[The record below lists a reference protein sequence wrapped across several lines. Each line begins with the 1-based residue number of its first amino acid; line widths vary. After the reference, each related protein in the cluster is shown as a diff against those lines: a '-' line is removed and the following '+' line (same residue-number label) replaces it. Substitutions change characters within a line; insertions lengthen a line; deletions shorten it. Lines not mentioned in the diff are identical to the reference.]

1 MLFLG
6 LGTGLGS
13 ALVVDGHVEP
23 LELAHL
29 LYRRNRTYE
38 EYVGARALRRLGR
51 KKWSQHVGWVVQHF
65 RKVLGA
71 DYVVLGGGNAK
82 NLKKLPPKCVMGTN
96 EDAFVGGFRLWENT
110 CANLG
115 H

>member
-13 ALVVDGHVEP
+13 ALILDDVLAP

-29 LYRRNRTYE
+29 PYKKDRTFEDYA
-38 EYVGARALRRLGR
+38 GLRGLERLGK
-51 KKWSQHVGWVVQHF
+51 KKWRSGVLDIVERLKAALVV
-65 RKVLGA
+65 

-82 NLKKLPPKCVMGTN
+82 YMKDLPRDVRLGEN
-96 EDAFVGGFRLWENT
+96 SNAFRGGLRLWSENS
-110 CANLG
+110 AEA
-115 H
+115 